1 MRPTPPRES
10 VMELLDRL
18 EGLIERSAAVPLTD
32 KKMVDAEAVL
42 GLLEMIRSVLPL
54 DLHEAHRLR
63 EEMEARHRGAQDD
76 ARTIVEES
84 RTTARKMI
92 EQSEV
97 LREIRRRAEDLL
109 AQAQSDARAT
119 REGADAYARQA
130 LDELEGHV
138 VRILEAIRKGRDVLQ
153 RGGE

>member
-1 MRPTPPRES
+1 MRPIPARES

-32 KKMVDAEAVL
+32 KKMVDADAVL
-42 GLLEMIRSVLPL
+42 GLVEMIRSALPME
-54 DLHEAHRLR
+54 LHDAHRLR
-63 EEMEARHRGAQDD
+63 EEMETRHRGAQDE
-76 ARTIVEES
+76 ARTIVEAAQG
-84 RTTARKMI
+84 TARKLV

-97 LREIRRRAEDLL
+97 LREIRRRAEDVL
-109 AQAQSDARAT
+109 AQARSDAQAT

-130 LDELEGHV
+130 LDELEDHV
-138 VRILEAIRKGRDVLQ
+138 VRILEAIRKGHDLLQ

>member
-1 MRPTPPRES
+1 
-10 VMELLDRL
+10 MELLDRL

>member
-1 MRPTPPRES
+1 MRPIPQRES

-32 KKMVDAEAVL
+32 KKMVDADAVL
-42 GLLEMIRSVLPL
+42 GLVEMIRSALPL

-63 EEMEARHRGAQDD
+63 EEMETRHRGAQDE
-76 ARTIVEES
+76 ARTIVEDS
-84 RTTARKMI
+84 RATARRMV
-92 EQSEV
+92 EHSEV
-97 LREIRRRAEDLL
+97 LHEIRRRAEDLL

-138 VRILEAIRKGRDVLQ
+138 VRILAAIRKGRDLLQ